1 MADFIFVYMFINEP
15 SDSAAMPYGATHVA
29 VGQIK
34 LKFSSWLIFPECC
47 HNFLDTMFPHFS
59 CSLCITIRLIFNI
72 IIQSESPLI
81 LRHLR
86 PSLYLSSLSLPPS
99 SSVRNVYTPFSTFL
113 VLMNTLLYLN
123 YSPSLLFPLF
133 LLCLKGKNINK

>member
-1 MADFIFVYMFINEP
+1 
-15 SDSAAMPYGATHVA
+15 
-29 VGQIK
+29 
-34 LKFSSWLIFPECC
+34 
-47 HNFLDTMFPHFS
+47 MFPHFS

-86 PSLYLSSLSLPPS
+86 PSLNLSSLSLPPS
-99 SSVRNVYTPFSTFL
+99 SSVRNLYTPFSTFL